1 MSAIGPKQTCGQ
13 PYLTGKTV
21 GASRWWMTAPQST
34 QSRKWY
40 AKKTWAEIWAMRAE
54 ELRADDVELDEHADV
69 FNLSE
74 NHKTMEMK

>member
-1 MSAIGPKQTCGQ
+1 
-13 PYLTGKTV
+13 
-21 GASRWWMTAPQST
+21 MTAPQST